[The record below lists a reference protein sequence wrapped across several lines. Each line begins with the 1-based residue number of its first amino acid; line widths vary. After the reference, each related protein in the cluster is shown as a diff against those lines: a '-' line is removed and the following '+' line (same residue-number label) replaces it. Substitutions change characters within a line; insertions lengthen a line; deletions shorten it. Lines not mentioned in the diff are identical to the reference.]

1 MELSSF
7 FSTFGLIFMAELG
20 DKTQLAAMTLA
31 LRFPWQRVFI
41 GIAAAFATLNLAA
54 VLAGKLFF
62 TLLPLSA
69 ICLIS
74 AALFFYFG
82 INSLR
87 CTVESEGESSQQN
100 LSSGGVFRTTFLMIF
115 MAELG
120 DKSQLMTASQ
130 AARYSSTITG
140 LGSVFLA
147 STLALCLVALIGIF
161 VGKQLGRLIP
171 ACWINR
177 LAGLL
182 FILFGCLMLSGLFL

>member
-20 DKTQLAAMTLA
+20 DKTQLVAMTLA

-41 GIAAAFATLNLAA
+41 GVVAAFAILNLAA
-54 VLAGKLFF
+54 VLAGKLLFI
-62 TLLPLSA
+62 LLPLSA

-74 AALFFYFG
+74 AVLFFYFG

-87 CTVESEGESSQQN
+87 CTVGSEGESDQRS
-100 LSSGGVFRTTFLMIF
+100 LASGSIFRTTFLMIF

-140 LGSVFLA
+140 MGSVFLA

-161 VGKQLGRLIP
+161 VGKQLCNLIP
-171 ACWINR
+171 VCWIHR

-182 FILFGCLMLSGLFL
+182 FIIFGFLMLARLF

>member
-20 DKTQLAAMTLA
+20 DKTQLVAMTLA

-41 GIAAAFATLNLAA
+41 GIVAAFAILNLAA
-54 VLAGKLFF
+54 VLAGKLLF

-87 CTVESEGESSQQN
+87 CTVGSEGESDQRS
-100 LSSGGVFRTTFLMIF
+100 LASGSIFRTTFLMIF

-140 LGSVFLA
+140 MGSVFLA

-161 VGKQLGRLIP
+161 AGKQLCNLIP
-171 ACWINR
+171 VCWIHR

-182 FILFGCLMLSGLFL
+182 FIIFGFLMLARLF

>member
-1 MELSSF
+1 MELSIF
-7 FSTFGLIFMAELG
+7 ASTFGLIFMAELG

-31 LRFPWQRVFI
+31 LRFPWQKVFI
-41 GIAAAFATLNLAA
+41 GIVAAFATLNLAA
-54 VLAGKLFF
+54 VLAGKLLF

-82 INSLR
+82 IDSIR
-87 CTVESEGESSQQN
+87 CTVGSTEESSQHK
-100 LSSGGVFRTTFLMIF
+100 LSGNNVLRTTFLMIF

-130 AARYSSTITG
+130 AASYSSTITG

-147 STLALCLVALIGIF
+147 STLALCLVTLIGIF
-161 VGKQLGRLIP
+161 VGKQLGNLIP
-171 ACWINR
+171 ACWIHR

-182 FILFGCLMLSGLFL
+182 FIIFGFLMLARLF